1 MDKGE
6 TWNLWH
12 FKFRQ
17 KCRCKNVRNHP
28 AWKRNLKVSSRKSKQ
43 SVYVYVVPTQHKKR
57 IKLNANPLMQYA
69 RIDTALQPLH
79 TCFFVTE
86 LIFHTCFLERI
97 NVPDTIW
104 KSWTSHIL
112 SDKKWVAKSSKKVF
126 TCTYGPQLLTLFL
139 LAVVQWYSY
148 MGWLGQVPVGIG
160 FTLHYVYWQKI
171 GITVVKFTLLVTK
184 PIKKWYGLYEQYFK
198 Q

>member
-79 TCFFVTE
+79 TCFFLALFFTHVFSSVLMFQIRYENHGLPISWVRQKMSSEEFKKSFHLHIWATALNPIPTGCCPVI
-86 LIFHTCFLERI
+86 LI
-97 NVPDTIW
+97 
-104 KSWTSHIL
+104 
-112 SDKKWVAKSSKKVF
+112 
-126 TCTYGPQLLTLFL
+126 YGL
-139 LAVVQWYSY
+139 
-148 MGWLGQVPVGIG
+148 IG
-160 FTLHYVYWQKI
+160 PSAGRNRVYFTLCILAEDRYYSS
-171 GITVVKFTLLVTK
+171 
-184 PIKKWYGLYEQYFK
+184 
-198 Q
+198 